1 MASRQ
6 LLIQR
11 SWRSSHPR

>member
-1 MASRQ
+1 MALDLLATV

-11 SWRSSHPR
+11 SWG